1 MSAVIGVLLEAK
13 VVQQELVIA
22 PIGFYLYPAL
32 QIDAAAQ
39 KLFAV
44 CTGSTGNFFQHCT
57 AFSNDHALV
66 AFALAVDIYINIDQV
81 GARALFEALHHN
93 SNAMGD
99 LVAHEQQGLF
109 TDDLR
114 HKLLF
119 RHIRVGIIIK

>member
-1 MSAVIGVLLEAK
+1 M
-13 VVQQELVIA
+13 
-22 PIGFYLYPAL
+22 
-32 QIDAAAQ
+32 
-39 KLFAV
+39 
-44 CTGSTGNFFQHCT
+44 
-57 AFSNDHALV
+57 

-119 RHIRVGIIIK
+119 RHIRVGIIIKIMRAFHSIAA